1 MVKILINDQERE
13 VEAGL
18 TVIQALEQE
27 GIQVPR
33 FCYHEKLQIAG
44 NCRMCLVEIA
54 PGPPKPQASCAIN
67 VAEGMSIKTET
78 PMVKKA
84 REGVMEFLLANH
96 PLDCPICDQAGE
108 CDLQDQAFVFGKGD
122 SVFKEGKRAVE
133 EKAMGPFIKTQMTR
147 CIHCTR
153 CVRFMEDIAGTAE
166 IGAFGRGNEM
176 EIATFLNEGISS
188 ELSGNIVDLCPVG
201 ALTAKPYAYTY
212 RPWELKKTNSIDLFD
227 ALGSPIS
234 LQSKGNE
241 VVRVLPRIN
250 EEINEEW
257 LSDKSRFAIDGMLNQ
272 RLDACYIKNAEGK
285 LVSATFDE
293 AFEVISKKLSA
304 INLKTEFASITGN
317 FTDIETIGI
326 LKNLMEQIGSTYHEC
341 RQTPVNIDISSSEN
355 YIFNSKIAGIEEAD
369 FILIVGSNP
378 RKEAPVLNARIR
390 RNAIS
395 RKIPVYLLGEEVN
408 LTYKTAY
415 LGNEKAVLS
424 QILNGNH
431 PLCEKLSNAKKPM
444 IIVGLDAFSAED
456 GLNIHHTLLEIA
468 DKFFKRED
476 WNGFN
481 ILHKNA
487 SLVGALDAKFT
498 YEGGIEKILEKCE
511 NGEIKAVYALGAD
524 EIDASK
530 LKNIFLIYQGS
541 HGDKLAQMADVILP
555 ATSHTEKAAS
565 FTNTE
570 GRVQQTTRAVL
581 PIGIA
586 RDDQAIVKEFG
597 KILGFE
603 TNGNLE
609 IKVFSVSTK
618 RHIERLDGAFK
629 LSTENFYLSDYIS
642 RNSESMAKAKKELS

>member
-27 GIQVPR
+27 GVQVPR
-33 FCYHEKLQIAG
+33 FCYHERLAIAG

-108 CDLQDQAFVFGKGD
+108 CDLQDQAFVYGKGD
-122 SVFKEGKRAVE
+122 SVLKEGKRAVE
-133 EKAMGPFIKTQMTR
+133 EKAMGPFVKTQMTR

-176 EIATFLNEGISS
+176 EIATFLNQGIAS

-234 LQSKGNE
+234 VQSKGNE

-272 RLDACYIKNAEGK
+272 RLDTCYIKNAEGK
-285 LVSATFDE
+285 LVSASFDQ
-293 AFEVISKKLSA
+293 AFEVISKKLSM
-304 INLKTEFASITGN
+304 INLKTEFASLTGN
-317 FTDIETIGI
+317 FTDIETIGV
-326 LKNLMEQIGSTYHEC
+326 LKNLMEQIGSPYYEC
-341 RQTPVNIDISSSEN
+341 RQTNLNIDISSREN
-355 YIFNSKIAGIEEAD
+355 YIFNSKIAGIEETD
-369 FILIVGSNP
+369 LILIVGSNP

-395 RKIPVYLLGEEVN
+395 RKIPVYLLGEEVD
-408 LTYKTAY
+408 LTYKTIC
-415 LGNEKAVLS
+415 LGNEKQVLS
-424 QILNGNH
+424 QIFNGTH
-431 PLCEKLSNAKKPM
+431 LLCEKLSNAKKPM
-444 IIVGLDAFSAED
+444 IISGLDAFATED
-456 GLNIHHTLLEIA
+456 GLDVHHTLLEIS
-468 DKFFKRED
+468 DKFFKREG

-487 SLVGALDAKFT
+487 SLVGALDSKFI
-498 YEGGIEKILEKCE
+498 YEGGIKKILTKCE

-524 EIDASK
+524 EIDISK
-530 LKNIFLIYQGS
+530 LKDTFLIYQGS
-541 HGDKLAQMADVILP
+541 HGDRLAQIADVILP
-555 ATSHTEKAAS
+555 ATSHTEKTAS
-565 FTNTE
+565 FANTE
-570 GRVQQTTRAVL
+570 GRVQQANRAVL

-586 RDDQAIVKEFG
+586 RDDQAIVKEFA

-603 TNGNLE
+603 INGNLE
-609 IKVFSVSTK
+609 IKDFSLSTK
-618 RHIERLDGAFK
+618 RHIEKLDGAFK